1 MPTLN
6 STLAKDAGYSILH
19 NQRETALILSEKTL
33 PAQKDAAN
41 FGAGN
46 RFLTAS
52 AHRAFILKIRK
63 TQAL

>member
-6 STLAKDAGYSILH
+6 NTLAKDAGYSILH

-33 PAQKDAAN
+33 PAQKDAVN

-46 RFLTAS
+46 RFLECTYKK
-52 AHRAFILKIRK
+52 RV
-63 TQAL
+63 